1 MSDPEDLVAT
11 AYIEACLAELDAPKP
26 GNVHRFAPGHRMEV
40 EDFVRSAEA
49 SAAPIASRGD
59 RVGTRV
65 RAAVDATL
73 KAVGQNTNLGI
84 ILLCAPLAAAVE
96 IQDTPLRP
104 SLAWVL
110 DRLDL
115 SDAADVFSAIAAANP
130 GGLGRAPRH
139 DVNAPPTVTLR
150 EAMAEAAGR
159 DRIARQYITSY
170 EDIFS
175 LGLPAL
181 AAGRRWHADARWS
194 TLAVYLTFLA
204 ALPDTHIVRKFDMLR
219 PPRCSPRGRRLAR
232 RVRCGSRSGG
242 DLRRLARLGC
252 GAQIARDQPRNE
264 RGSHCRDLVRV
275 LSRASTT
282 TNALPPSCPY
292 ALTMLELGLR
302 GSRPSTIRPTDPAS
316 AGC

>member
-1 MSDPEDLVAT
+1 MTGSDDFVAA

-40 EDFVRSAEA
+40 DDFVRSAEA
-49 SAAPIASRGD
+49 SAAPIASRGA

-65 RAAVDATL
+65 RAALDATL
-73 KAVGQNTNLGI
+73 KAVGQNTNLGV

-96 IQDTPLRP
+96 TTDTSLRP
-104 SLAWVL
+104 ALARVL
-110 DRLDL
+110 NGLDL

-130 GGLGRAPRH
+130 GGLGRVPRH

-159 DRIARQYITSY
+159 DRIARQYVTAY

-181 AAGRRWHADARWS
+181 AAGRRRHADARWS

-204 ALPDTHIVRKFDMLR
+204 ALPDTHIVRKFDMGVAESVRREAADWRDAFEAAAHDPGGVADGLLDWDAALK
-219 PPRCSPRGRRLAR
+219 SRGINPGTSA
-232 RVRCGSRSGG
+232 
-242 DLRRLARLGC
+242 DLTVATLFA
-252 GAQIARDQPRNE
+252 
-264 RGSHCRDLVRV
+264 SS
-275 LSRASTT
+275 LSRVHDDK
-282 TNALPPSCPY
+282 C
-292 ALTMLELGLR
+292 
-302 GSRPSTIRPTDPAS
+302 AS
-316 AGC
+316 AILPLRANDA